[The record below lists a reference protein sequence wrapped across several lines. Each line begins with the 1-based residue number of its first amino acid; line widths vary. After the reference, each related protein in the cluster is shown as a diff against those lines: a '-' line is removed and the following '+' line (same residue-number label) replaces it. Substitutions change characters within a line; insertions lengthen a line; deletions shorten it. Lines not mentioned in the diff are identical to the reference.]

1 MNVTLF
7 IFAPKLLDS
16 ISDFWRERIVFAG
29 LPMFHKD
36 GVMFFDQGISMQNP
50 VKTSVCADR
59 FGGEKNNLQKSPK
72 NFKKGIYRFV

>member
-1 MNVTLF
+1 
-7 IFAPKLLDS
+7 
-16 ISDFWRERIVFAG
+16 
-29 LPMFHKD
+29 
-36 GVMFFDQGISMQNP
+36 MFFDQGISMQNP